1 MAGRLRE
8 RRLSAL
14 VWTLD
19 MSVAVLLV
27 TLVARAM
34 LTRDLLEAVVLF
46 IAVGLTLSLA
56 WVRLGAPDVA
66 LAEAALGAGV
76 TGALFLN
83 AFQRLARAEPEG
95 STPGPRHVV
104 DRGPGSGSG
113 WLRLVT
119 IGAAG
124 TLAVTLTTILVGIP
138 LRDAVLAEEVRA
150 SLGRTGVSNPVTG
163 VLLGFRAY
171 DTLFEVCA
179 LVVAMVAVWSLDR
192 GNRNFARDPKE
203 LREDPVLETLTR
215 LVAPVAGVLAVHL
228 VWSGSHGPGGA
239 FQGAALLAGVG
250 VLLAASG
257 LMRPITSGAPAVR
270 VLGTA
275 GLAFF
280 VCVGVGLMPWTG
292 TFLGYPEG
300 WSYPIML
307 LVEGVLT
314 VSIAVILLELF
325 IDVPAAPEVDPRLAT
340 VDPTGDPLGRTLTL
354 DGALIR
360 SPEEDE

>member
-1 MAGRLRE
+1 M
-8 RRLSAL
+8 STL
-14 VWTLD
+14 VWALD
-19 MSVAVLLV
+19 VSVAVLLV

-83 AFQRLARAEPEG
+83 AFQRLAR
-95 STPGPRHVV
+95 TDPGTSGAGPGHVI

-113 WLRLVT
+113 VLRVVS

-124 TLAVTLTTILVGIP
+124 VLSVTLMTILVGIP

-150 SLGRTGVSNPVTG
+150 SLEHTGVSNPVTG

-215 LVAPVAGVLAVHL
+215 LVAPVAGVLAVYL
-228 VWSGSHGPGGA
+228 VWSGSSGPGGA

-270 VLGTA
+270 AIGTMGLG
-275 GLAFF
+275 LF
-280 VCVGVGLMPWTG
+280 VFVGVGLMPWTG
-292 TFLGYPEG
+292 AFLAYPDGWGYV
-300 WSYPIML
+300 ITL
-307 LVEGVLT
+307 VVEGVLT
-314 VSIAVILLELF
+314 LSIAVILLELF

>member
-1 MAGRLRE
+1 M
-8 RRLSAL
+8 STL
-14 VWTLD
+14 VWALD
-19 MSVAVLLV
+19 VSVAVLLV
-27 TLVARAM
+27 ALVARAM

-83 AFQRLARAEPEG
+83 AFQRLARTG
-95 STPGPRHVV
+95 PGASEAGPDHVI
-104 DRGPGSGSG
+104 DRGPGSGAG
-113 WLRLVT
+113 VLRAVT

-124 TLAVTLTTILVGIP
+124 VLAVALMTIVVGIP
-138 LRDAVLAEEVRA
+138 LRDAVLAGEVRA
-150 SLGRTGVSNPVTG
+150 SLEQTGVSNPVTG

-215 LVAPVAGVLAVHL
+215 LVAPVAGVLAVYL
-228 VWSGSHGPGGA
+228 VWSGSSGPGGA
-239 FQGAALLAGVG
+239 FQAAALLAGVG

-270 VLGTA
+270 IIGTM
-275 GLAFF
+275 GLALF
-280 VCVGVGLMPWTG
+280 VCVGVALMPWTG
-292 TFLGYPEG
+292 AFLAYPDGWGYA
-300 WSYPIML
+300 ITL
-307 LVEGVLT
+307 VVEGVLT
-314 VSIAVILLELF
+314 LSIAVILLELF
-325 IDVPAAPEVDPRLAT
+325 IDVPAAPEVDPRLAS